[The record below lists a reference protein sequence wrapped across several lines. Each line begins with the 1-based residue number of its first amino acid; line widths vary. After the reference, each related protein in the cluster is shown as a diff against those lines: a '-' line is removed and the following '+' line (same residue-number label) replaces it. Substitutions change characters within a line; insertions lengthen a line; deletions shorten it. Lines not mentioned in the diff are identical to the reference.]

1 MSDGSVTTTLLL
13 LMSSQKRG
21 EIRGEL
27 QDLGKLLEA
36 DSVAKA
42 REVLRGQKPDI
53 ALIDREL
60 GDETLLYCSEL
71 DQTLGVRVIL
81 IGPANDTAQMREAMQ
96 AGARDYLGEPIRPE
110 ELRAAVSRLGRGDSR
125 VRRGRVATVYSP
137 KGGVGKSML
146 AVNLAVALADR
157 FKQKVAIVDLD
168 LEFGSIA
175 TLFGMRPPFTVVELC
190 RRATPI
196 TLSAVQE
203 VMARVTGAG
212 DLEILAAPPT
222 PDLAAVVDGEGKR
235 NPERNYVQEILRA
248 LRTGYD
254 WVIVD
259 TASDFGEAVITALD
273 EAQRILF
280 VATPDVPAL
289 QNAAKGMDILL
300 ERLGYPPEKIEVVLN
315 RSNAGVGLTEAE
327 IAHAL
332 DHPIRHF
339 LPSEGDIAV
348 RAANTGVPLMRKRG
362 RSGLARSIAQVAQSL
377 TEPAARTRISRLA
390 EAK

>member
-1 MSDGSVTTTLLL
+1 M
-13 LMSSQKRG
+13 RA
-21 EIRGEL
+21 EL
-27 QDLGKLLEA
+27 RDELKEVAQILEA
-36 DSVAKA
+36 DNTARA
-42 REVLRGQKPDI
+42 REVLRGHKADI
-53 ALIDREL
+53 AVIHRDIGE
-60 GDETLLYCSEL
+60 DALLYCAEL
-71 DQTLGVRVIL
+71 DQTLGVRVIVV
-81 IGPANDTAQMREAMQ
+81 GPTGDTLQMREAMQ
-96 AGARDYLGEPIRPE
+96 AGARDYLADPVRPE
-110 ELRAAVSRLGRGDSR
+110 ELLAAISRLSRGDSR
-125 VRRGRVATVYSP
+125 VRRGRIATVYSP

-146 AVNLAVALADR
+146 AVNLAVSLADR

-175 TLFGMRPPFTVVELC
+175 TLFGMRPPFTIVEIC
-190 RRATPI
+190 RRSTPI
-196 TLSAVQE
+196 NLVSVQE
-203 VMARVTGAG
+203 VMARVPGSG

-235 NPERNYVQEILRA
+235 SPERNYVQEILRA

-315 RSNAGVGLTEAE
+315 RANAGVGLTEAE
-327 IAHAL
+327 IGHAL

-339 LPSEGDIAV
+339 LPSEGDISV
-348 RAANTGVPLMRKRG
+348 RAANTGVPLVRKRG
-362 RSGLARSIAQVAQSL
+362 RSGLARAIGQVAQSL
-377 TEPAARTRISRLA
+377 VEPTSRARVGRLA

>member
-1 MSDGSVTTTLLL
+1 MSDAAATTVLLL
-13 LMSSQKRG
+13 VPTQMRA
-21 EIRGEL
+21 EL
-27 QDLGKLLEA
+27 RDELKEVAQILEA
-36 DSVAKA
+36 DNTARA
-42 REVLRGQKPDI
+42 REVLRGHKADI
-53 ALIDREL
+53 AVIHRDIGE
-60 GDETLLYCSEL
+60 DALLYCAEL
-71 DQTLGVRVIL
+71 DQTLGVRVIVV
-81 IGPANDTAQMREAMQ
+81 GPTGDTLQMREAMQ
-96 AGARDYLGEPIRPE
+96 AGARDYLADPVRPE
-110 ELRAAVSRLGRGDSR
+110 ELLAAISRLSRGDSR
-125 VRRGRVATVYSP
+125 VRRGRIATVYSP

-146 AVNLAVALADR
+146 AVNLAVSLADR

-175 TLFGMRPPFTVVELC
+175 TLFGMRPPFTIVEIC
-190 RRATPI
+190 RRSTPI
-196 TLSAVQE
+196 NLVSVQE
-203 VMARVTGAG
+203 VMARVPGSG

-235 NPERNYVQEILRA
+235 SPERNYVQEILRA

-315 RSNAGVGLTEAE
+315 RANAGVGLTEAE
-327 IAHAL
+327 IGHAL

-339 LPSEGDIAV
+339 LPSEGDISV
-348 RAANTGVPLMRKRG
+348 RAANTGVPLVRKRG
-362 RSGLARSIAQVAQSL
+362 RSGLARAIGQVAQSL
-377 TEPAARTRISRLA
+377 VEPTSRARVGRLA

>member
-1 MSDGSVTTTLLL
+1 MSDAALTTVLL
-13 LMSSQKRG
+13 LMPPMRRT
-21 EIRGEL
+21 EVREEL
-27 QDLGKLLEA
+27 QDFAQILEA
-36 DSVAKA
+36 DSVPRA
-42 REVLRGQKPDI
+42 REVLRGNKAEI
-53 ALIDREL
+53 AIVHRDVGE
-60 GDETLLYCSEL
+60 DALLYCSEL
-71 DQTLGVRVIL
+71 DQTAGIRVIVV
-81 IGPANDTAQMREAMQ
+81 GTADDAAQMREAMQ
-96 AGARDYLGEPIRPE
+96 AGARDYVGEPLRPE
-110 ELRAAVSRLGRGDSR
+110 ELRAAVSRLSRGDNR
-125 VRRGRVATVYSP
+125 VRRGRIATIYSP

-146 AVNLAVALADR
+146 AVNLGVALADR
-157 FKQKVAIVDLD
+157 YKQKVAIVDLD

-175 TLFGMRPPFTVVELC
+175 TLYGMKPSFTIVEIC
-190 RRATPI
+190 RRSSPI
-196 TLSAVQE
+196 NLSAVQE
-203 VMARVTGAG
+203 VMARVPGAG

-235 NPERNYVQEILRA
+235 SPERNYVQEILRA

-280 VATPDVPAL
+280 MATPDVPAL

-315 RSNAGVGLTEAE
+315 RSNAGVGLTEVE
-327 IAHAL
+327 IGHAL

-362 RSGLARSIAQVAQSL
+362 RSGLARAIAQVAQSL
-377 TEPAARTRISRLA
+377 TEPAPRTRIARLA